1 MSRVIRTLAPLLVLL
16 AGGLLVWLIMANR
29 PEPERR
35 RVHES
40 PVSVEVSTIQRRP
53 YTVRLHSRGVIRPHR
68 ETTLVAQVAG
78 MVSEVSPRFE
88 VGNRFEKG
96 AWLVRI
102 DPRDYRIAVTLAESQ
117 LAQAKLRLAQEQA
130 RAEQARRDWER
141 LGAPGEPTGLALRLP
156 QLRSERAAVAAA
168 EAQLTKAR
176 LDLERTRIRVPYAAQ
191 LVEKQVELGQFV
203 TPGTPVAR
211 IQGTDRLEV
220 RLPLTTRQLAFL
232 PEEGKPLVRLSW
244 ETGTGVA
251 RWKAHVMRTE
261 GVVDP
266 RTQQR
271 FVVAGL
277 AKAGKSGSP
286 PPPGQFVEAII
297 EGRRLKGMLVIP
309 NGAVRAGSTVFVVDE
324 AGTLRQRELT
334 VVWRDETHTV
344 ARAGLE
350 AGDRLVTSPVAA
362 GLLGRRV
369 TVAGGEP

>member
-35 RVHES
+35 TVRES
-40 PVSVEVSTIQRRP
+40 PVSVEVSPLQRRP
-53 YTVRLHSRGVIRPHR
+53 YTIRLHSRGVIRPHR

-78 MVSEVSPRFE
+78 MVSEVSSRFE
-88 VGNRFEKG
+88 VGNHLEKG

-117 LAQAKLRLAQEQA
+117 LAQAQLRLAQEQA

-141 LGAPGEPTGLALRLP
+141 LGERGEPGELALRLP

-168 EAQLTKAR
+168 EAQLAKAR

-232 PEEGKPLVRLSW
+232 PEEEKPPVQLSW
-244 ETGTGVA
+244 ETGAGVA
-251 RWKAHVMRTE
+251 RWEAHVVRTE

-271 FVVAGL
+271 FVVARL
-277 AKAGKSGSP
+277 AQTGKSGSP
-286 PPPGQFVEAII
+286 PPPGQFVEATI
-297 EGRRLKGMLVIP
+297 EGRRLEGMLVIP
-309 NGAVRAGSTVFVVDE
+309 NNAVRAGNSVFVVDE
-324 AGTLRQRELT
+324 GGTLRQRALT
-334 VVWRDETHTV
+334 VVWNDETHTV
-344 ARAGLE
+344 ARAGPE
-350 AGDRLVTSPVAA
+350 TGDRLVISPVAA

-369 TVAGGEP
+369 IVSGGEP